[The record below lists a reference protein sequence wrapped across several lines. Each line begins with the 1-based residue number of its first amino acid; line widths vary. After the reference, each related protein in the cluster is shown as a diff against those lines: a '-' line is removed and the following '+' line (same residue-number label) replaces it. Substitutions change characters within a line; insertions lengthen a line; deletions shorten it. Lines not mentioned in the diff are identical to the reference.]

1 MAVENDGRRT
11 MELRYTSRSLRRR
24 RNTDQWECSLSHTD
38 PLTGET
44 VRTYHTLVAKTQR
57 QAERARDA
65 LIVDLELRGDAVG
78 GGVTV
83 RDFMGAFLSYKEKS
97 GTIEPSTVRSYR
109 AEGRLI
115 CTYLGNVALADLS
128 VPEVNRWMARMT
140 ADGYAPKSVAK
151 PFRLLKQALKW
162 AMSQDLVRKN
172 VCEYCKPPKR
182 VKTPINALD
191 RAERTRM
198 LRLAVAAEATS
209 PLGLAIELAL
219 TTGMRRGE
227 VCALRWSD
235 VGDDGTVTVSHA
247 LGNGE
252 GGFYLKEPKTGSS
265 ARTIPLTAHTAA
277 ILKAKRAD
285 SRRVLAEM
293 GVPAGDPFVL
303 GTQEPESRPYNPTQ
317 LGKDFSAFCKMNG
330 FRCTFH
336 DLRHTFATMM
346 IANGCDVRTVA
357 SYLSHASVSMTL
369 DTYADVDPEAK
380 RAAVG
385 KVDESFDLDMSSPA
399 LWEPQAAQPAAGQE
413 GLTFSVA
420 QLEAMLAEARR
431 REAGHEG
438 A

>member
-1 MAVENDGRRT
+1 
-11 MELRYTSRSLRRR
+11 MELKYTSRSLRRR

-65 LIVDLELRGDAVG
+65 LIVDLELRGGAVG

-252 GGFYLKEPKTGSS
+252 GGLYLKEPKTGSS

>member
-1 MAVENDGRRT
+1 
-11 MELRYTSRSLRRR
+11 MELKYTSRSLRRR
-24 RNTDQWECSLSHTD
+24 RNTGQWECSLSHTD
-38 PLTGET
+38 PVTGEV

-97 GTIEPSTVRSYR
+97 STIEPSTVRSYYR
-109 AEGRLI
+109 AESRLI

-128 VPEVNRWMARMT
+128 VPEVNRWMANMT
-140 ADGYAPKSVAK
+140 ANGYAPKSVAK

-162 AMSQDLVRKN
+162 AMPQDLVRKN

-198 LRLAVAAEATS
+198 LKLAVVAEATS
-209 PLGLAIELAL
+209 PLGLAVELAL

-235 VGDDGTVTVSHA
+235 VGNDGTVTVSHA

-277 ILKAKRAD
+277 ILKVKRAD

-330 FRCTFH
+330 FDCTFH

-346 IANGCDVRTVA
+346 IGNGCDVRTVA
-357 SYLSHASVSMTL
+357 SYLGHASVSMTL
-369 DTYADVDPEAK
+369 DIYADVDPEAK

-399 LWEPQAAQPAAGQE
+399 LWEPQTAQPAAGPE
-413 GLTFSVA
+413 GLTFTVA

-431 REAGHEG
+431 REAGHKG